1 MLKFNSF
8 LIYYNMKIYRYI
20 INKQLPTSDF
30 CFYIFSRFPQEKNKF
45 MFKIFKTLQ
54 PMISFTR
61 LLFLCLSYLVNNTI
75 CHQSQPNH
83 LQLLTGHV
91 CVYLLSLHY
100 KVAQMQN
107 INLLFKCFK
116 ANYKKSYFCN
126 VACWLKIKKT
136 ERHFLRH
143 VAATIM

>member
-8 LIYYNMKIYRYI
+8 LIYYNMR
-20 INKQLPTSDF
+20 TS
-30 CFYIFSRFPQEKNKF
+30 ISTEKNTF

-61 LLFLCLSYLVNNTI
+61 LLFLCLSYFVNNTI

-136 ERHFLRH
+136 EKDIFCGMWRQQSCDKQ
-143 VAATIM
+143 ATILHEMSI